1 MQNIVRLVPLF
12 LRSKQP
18 VYSMGFAHSLGA
30 GKHHSSLLTSNATHL
45 RLLAHPGREAESEI
59 KLALVYLLRARE
71 LLTALHPR
79 VFSEV

>member
-1 MQNIVRLVPLF
+1 MD
-12 LRSKQP
+12 S
-18 VYSMGFAHSLGA
+18 AHSLGA
-30 GKHHSSLLTSNATHL
+30 GEHHPSLLTSNATHL
-45 RLLAHPGREAESEI
+45 RLLAHPGGEAESEI